1 MTEENVK
8 HKVKEDLVFKY
19 LFSKSYILKSFLQE
33 VLKKNINDLEVKSS
47 YALDI
52 KNIMDKKG
60 VLDIRAIINK
70 NIVVDLEMQ
79 QKVHSGYIKRLY
91 LYFSELIN
99 HEIDSGKEYSDIKD
113 IIIINVLNEN
123 IFPDFESF
131 HTVWEIKERKGRI
144 PYALPGLEIHFLELK
159 KFREEY
165 NIDLKNKLNQ
175 WLAFI
180 DGENERWVSEVM
192 VKNEEIKKANEDKKE
207 FSKDKD
213 MIAMLEAY
221 KKFELDTKQYM
232 EDLKTEAEKV
242 GEKRGEKRGEKIGL
256 ELGEKKGI
264 KLGEKRQNEIVAKNM
279 LKENINIALIM
290 KVTGLPETKIKS
302 LA

>member
-1 MTEENVK
+1 MIEENVK

-113 IIIINVLNEN
+113 IIIINVLNED
-123 IFPDFESF
+123 IFKDSVAF
-131 HTVWEIKERKGRI
+131 HTIWRLKEINDKVH
-144 PYALPGLEIHFLELK
+144 YTLPGLEIHFLELK

-232 EDLKTEAEKV
+232 KDLKKEAKKEGQKE
-242 GEKRGEKRGEKIGL
+242 GKKIGQ
-256 ELGEKKGI
+256 EI
-264 KLGEKRQNEIVAKNM
+264 GEKRQNEIVARNM

-290 KVTGLPETKIKS
+290 RVTGLPENKIKS